1 MKPGKVD
8 PKSLRT
14 PVLFFFVAAAFYA
27 GVAYTTGYFSRP
39 VGLILLAMFAA
50 YIICNVMAM
59 KNAPAP
65 EERKNRKKMHPLP
78 RSWACWPWA
87 QCSLPWCQT
96 CWWTTAP

>member
-1 MKPGKVD
+1 M
-8 PKSLRT
+8 
-14 PVLFFFVAAAFYA
+14 LFFFVAAAFYA

-65 EERKNRKKMHPLP
+65 EEEEEPEENASFAKELGLL
-78 RSWACWPWA
+78 AVGA
-87 QCSLPWCQT
+87 VLIAVGAT
-96 CWWTTAP
+96 CWWITVP

>member
-1 MKPGKVD
+1 MAKPGKVD
-8 PKSLRT
+8 PKSLRV
-14 PVLFFFVAAAFYA
+14 PVLFFFVAAALYA

-65 EERKNRKKMHPLP
+65 EEEEEPEENASFAKELGLLAVGAVLIAVSSP
-78 RSWACWPWA
+78 
-87 QCSLPWCQT
+87 
-96 CWWTTAP
+96 